1 MTSLQ
6 QEFKVF
12 QPHHDYFIAIDSDG
26 CVFDTMELKQKEC
39 FIPNIIKHYHLQ
51 SVARYARQAAEF
63 VNLYS
68 RWRGINRFPGLLKTI
83 QLLSEW
89 PLVQQRKAELPDR
102 EPLRV
107 WIEQESHLGNPALER
122 AVEEQGDPVLKEAL
136 AWSRAVND
144 TVREMVH
151 GVPPFPHAGKSL
163 EKISYR
169 ADLIVCSGTPID
181 ALRKEWH
188 EHRIDSVPQLIAGQE
203 MGSKKTHIQLAMGD
217 HYDRDRALMIGD
229 APGDLRAAR
238 ANNIHFYPI
247 LAGDEE
253 QSWERFFHEAA
264 ERFFQGDYSEAYET
278 QLIDDFMSRLPE
290 TPPWQ

>member
-1 MTSLQ
+1 MTSSQ
-6 QEFKVF
+6 QKLNTF
-12 QPHHDYFIAIDSDG
+12 QPRHDVFIAIDSDG

-51 SVARYARQAAEF
+51 AVARYARQAAEF

-68 RWRGINRFPGLLKTI
+68 CWRGINRFPGLVKTI

-89 PLVQQRKAELPDR
+89 PLVRQRHAKLPHVD
-102 EPLRV
+102 PLQD
-107 WIEQESHLGNPALER
+107 WIEQESHLGNPSLEK
-122 AVEEQGDPVLKEAL
+122 AVEKQGDPVLKAAL
-136 AWSRAVND
+136 SWSRAVNE

-151 GVPPFPHAGKSL
+151 GVPPFPHALKSL
-163 EKISYR
+163 EKASDR
-169 ADLIVCSGTPID
+169 ADIIVCSGTPIE

-188 EHRIDSVPQLIAGQE
+188 EHNIDSIPQLIAGQE
-203 MGSKKTHIQLAMGD
+203 MGHKKTHIQLAMGD

-264 ERFFQGDYSEAYET
+264 ERFFQGNYSEAYET
-278 QLIDDFMSRLPE
+278 ELIKEFMRRLPE